1 MKLLNNLLKFP
12 ILCTLLTI
20 SNFSIA
26 CNPGQGSGQCGY
38 YDNSGYHNAPIGSY
52 SGNNYKQP
60 TQIINRIIHLPSK
73 FGAIASSQSESIIY
87 PSSNMNSSTA
97 AINEALRGCGRYAS
111 DCEIVAQVENGC
123 LALAYGKFDNIHYVS
138 STGGGSTKDEAR
150 KNAIN
155 ACHKFGGAGCK
166 IIELSCSIPTPP

>member
-123 LALAYGKFDNIHYVS
+123 LALAYGKFTPF
-138 STGGGSTKDEAR
+138 STP
-150 KNAIN
+150 N
-155 ACHKFGGAGCK
+155 
-166 IIELSCSIPTPP
+166 